1 MSDVKSHLYSSQ
13 QVINDVLFDSIG
25 DGAVT
30 TDEFGK
36 ITRINPTAEAIV
48 GFSAKEA
55 IGVWLPKL
63 YAPFDDTGRQLPITE
78 RPMTHAFVT
87 GQAISDHVNYRHK
100 DGHLVRV
107 ALTVSPIME
116 GEKLVGSIQIFRDIS
131 TEYEIDKMKSDFI
144 SLASHQ
150 LRTPLSSVKTYS
162 HMLLDGYMGQL
173 NKPQIKALK
182 TIISAANRMNETVS
196 TLLNISRIESGKV
209 IAERKLISV
218 HKLFESVVEEHSLI
232 ASEKSINF
240 KVNYP
245 PTKVRLY
252 SDSSVLKE
260 VLGNL
265 ISNAIKYTPQSGMI
279 VLSAKVPKKGNR
291 LIVSVSDTGVGIPQ
305 ESHSNIFSKFYRA
318 ENVIRQET
326 SGIGLGLYLVKG
338 LMDELGG
345 KVWFKS
351 EEDKGTIFY
360 LSLPL
365 RSRQRT
371 KDISSGKIKSGTG
384 RVRKTTA
391 KSRIGV
397 T

>member
-1 MSDVKSHLYSSQ
+1 
-13 QVINDVLFDSIG
+13 
-25 DGAVT
+25 
-30 TDEFGK
+30 
-36 ITRINPTAEAIV
+36 
-48 GFSAKEA
+48 
-55 IGVWLPKL
+55 
-63 YAPFDDTGRQLPITE
+63 
-78 RPMTHAFVT
+78 
-87 GQAISDHVNYRHK
+87 
-100 DGHLVRV
+100 
-107 ALTVSPIME
+107 
-116 GEKLVGSIQIFRDIS
+116 
-131 TEYEIDKMKSDFI
+131 
-144 SLASHQ
+144 
-150 LRTPLSSVKTYS
+150 
-162 HMLLDGYMGQL
+162 
-173 NKPQIKALK
+173 
-182 TIISAANRMNETVS
+182 
-196 TLLNISRIESGKV
+196 
-209 IAERKLISV
+209 
-218 HKLFESVVEEHSLI
+218 
-232 ASEKSINF
+232 
-240 KVNYP
+240 
-245 PTKVRLY
+245 
-252 SDSSVLKE
+252 
-260 VLGNL
+260 
-265 ISNAIKYTPQSGMI
+265 MI